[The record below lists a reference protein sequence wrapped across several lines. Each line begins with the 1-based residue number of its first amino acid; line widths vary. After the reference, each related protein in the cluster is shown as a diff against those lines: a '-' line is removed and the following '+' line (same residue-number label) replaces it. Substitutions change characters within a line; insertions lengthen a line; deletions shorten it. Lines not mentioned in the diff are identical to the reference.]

1 MQVEP
6 ITTKKQLDFSLVEP
20 AHSRISDLNKAAN
33 TNMIMQTSTPSDAK
47 TTSEVIAS
55 RINANNSKS
64 PDKYV
69 VGNSL
74 VVALNDSNV
83 TAQSY
88 QQSST
93 GKRSF
98 PTSQNFR
105 AGGGA
110 QRTQQQSIFPSTTT
124 ATTAN
129 SYTEQREGGLRS
141 KQQQQ
146 QQQQQQQM
154 QNFVDGPPGT
164 AMSQSP

>member
-6 ITTKKQLDFSLVEP
+6 STAKKQRDLSLVEP
-20 AHSRISDLNKAAN
+20 AHSRLSELNKAAN
-33 TNMIMQTSTPSDAK
+33 TPMIMQVATPSDAK
-47 TTSEVIAS
+47 TGAEVIAS
-55 RINANNSKS
+55 RINANHSKS
-64 PDKYV
+64 PDKYM

-105 AGGGA
+105 GGAA
-110 QRTQQQSIFPSTTT
+110 QRTQ
-124 ATTAN
+124 
-129 SYTEQREGGLRS
+129 
-141 KQQQQ
+141 
-146 QQQQQQQM
+146 
-154 QNFVDGPPGT
+154 
-164 AMSQSP
+164 